1 MEPAVRRHRFTVEE
15 YARMGD
21 AGIFCEDDRVEKP
34 RVRSRPRRASGHI
47 RMNDTLEGPPI
58 LSAIKAS
65 GVEVV
70 VSVPDIVTSEGLLRP
85 IAADPDLR
93 HIRVCKEDEG
103 VSICAALSYCGVR
116 ALLMMQQTGM
126 YDSMNAI
133 RAVAAGYGL
142 PVCML
147 IGLQGAVAGEDPRR
161 SEKHIVRCALPALD
175 AIEVEHHVLRHA
187 GDVRIVVPAIDGA
200 YRGSRPVALF
210 IGAMLPGA

>member
-1 MEPAVRRHRFTVEE
+1 
-15 YARMGD
+15 
-21 AGIFCEDDRVEKP
+21 
-34 RVRSRPRRASGHI
+34 
-47 RMNDTLEGPPI
+47 MNDTLEGPPI

-85 IAADPDLR
+85 ISTDPDLR
-93 HIRVCKEDEG
+93 HVRVCKEDEG

-133 RAVAAGYGL
+133 RAIAAGYGL

-147 IGLQGAVAGEDPRR
+147 IGLQGAEADEDPRG
-161 SEKHIVRCALPALD
+161 SDKHIVRCALPALD
-175 AIEVEHHVLRHA
+175 AVEVEHRLLRRA
-187 GDVRIVVPAIDGA
+187 SDVSAIAPAIEDA
-200 YRGSRPVALF
+200 YRRSRPVALF
-210 IGAMLPGA
+210 VGAMLPGA

>member
-1 MEPAVRRHRFTVEE
+1 MDSCSREDEDTRDGLHEPSLRHRTPVRFATANAGTVPGT
-15 YARMGD
+15 RG
-21 AGIFCEDDRVEKP
+21 FKTH
-34 RVRSRPRRASGHI
+34 S
-47 RMNDTLEGPPI
+47 MNDTLEGPPI

-85 IAADPDLR
+85 ISNDPDIR
-93 HIRVCKEDEG
+93 HVRVCKEDEG

-133 RAVAAGYGL
+133 RAIAAGYEL

-147 IGLQGAVAGEDPRR
+147 IGLQGAEAGEHPRE
-161 SEKHIVRCALPALD
+161 SDKHIVRCALPALD
-175 AIEVEHHVLRHA
+175 AVEVEHRLLRRA
-187 GDVRIVVPAIDGA
+187 DDVAAIAPAIDDA
-200 YRGSRPVALF
+200 YRRSRPVALF
-210 IGAMLPGA
+210 VGTMLPGA

>member
-1 MEPAVRRHRFTVEE
+1 
-15 YARMGD
+15 MG
-21 AGIFCEDDRVEKP
+21 
-34 RVRSRPRRASGHI
+34 SRPREDEGARDGLHEPSLRLRTPVRFATVNVRPVPGTRGFKAHS
-47 RMNDTLEGPPI
+47 MNDTLEGPPI

-85 IAADPDLR
+85 ISADPGIR
-93 HIRVCKEDEG
+93 HVRVCKEDEG

-133 RAVAAGYGL
+133 RAIAAGYGL

-147 IGLQGAVAGEDPRR
+147 IGLQGAESGEDPRR
-161 SEKHIVRCALPALD
+161 SDKHIVRCALPALD
-175 AIEVEHHVLRHA
+175 AVGVEHRLLRRA
-187 GDVRIVVPAIDGA
+187 GDVPAITPTIDDA
-200 YRGSRPVALF
+200 YRRSRPVALF
-210 IGAMLPGA
+210 IGTMLPSA

>member
-1 MEPAVRRHRFTVEE
+1 
-15 YARMGD
+15 
-21 AGIFCEDDRVEKP
+21 
-34 RVRSRPRRASGHI
+34 
-47 RMNDTLEGPPI
+47 MNDTLEGPPI

-85 IAADPDLR
+85 ISTDPDLR
-93 HIRVCKEDEG
+93 RVRVCKEDEG

-133 RAVAAGYGL
+133 RAIAAGYGL

-147 IGLQGAVAGEDPRR
+147 IGLQGTVAEEDPRR
-161 SEKHIVRCALPALD
+161 SDKHIVRCALPGSRRRRGRAPRAPPGGRRVGHRARHRGRLP
-175 AIEVEHHVLRHA
+175 AFPPGGAVHRRHA
-187 GDVRIVVPAIDGA
+187 AGRMSMRA
-200 YRGSRPVALF
+200 
-210 IGAMLPGA
+210 